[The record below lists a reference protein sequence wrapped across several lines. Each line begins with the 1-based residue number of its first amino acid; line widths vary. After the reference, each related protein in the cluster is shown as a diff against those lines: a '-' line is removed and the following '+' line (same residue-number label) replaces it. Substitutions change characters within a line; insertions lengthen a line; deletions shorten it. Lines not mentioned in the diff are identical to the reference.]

1 MTDSPGPES
10 RFYIEVLKLLLQ
22 VITSDDHVAPEEL
35 THFSTVAR
43 RWNVPASEAD
53 VLIERLKQGQPLP
66 APDMGLLRAR
76 AQDVI
81 EAARALVGSDQHVDA
96 AEIDMLMQIRE
107 LLGI

>member
-1 MTDSPGPES
+1 MTDSPDPQS

-22 VITSDDHVAPEEL
+22 VITSDDEVAPEEL

-43 RWNVPASEAD
+43 RWQVPASEAD

-66 APDMGLLRAR
+66 APDMGLLRSR

-81 EAARALVGSDQHVDA
+81 EAARALVGSDQRIDA

>member
-22 VITSDDHVAPEEL
+22 VITSDGHVAPEEL

-66 APDMGLLRAR
+66 APDMGLLRSR

-81 EAARALVGSDQHVDA
+81 EAARALVGSDQHIDA

>member
-10 RFYIEVLKLLLQ
+10 RFYVEVLKLLLQ
-22 VITSDDHVAPEEL
+22 VITSDGHVAPEEL

-53 VLIERLKQGQPLP
+53 VLIDRLKQGQPLP
-66 APDMGLLRAR
+66 APDMGLLRSR

-81 EAARALVGSDQHVDA
+81 EAARALVGSDQRIDA

>member
-1 MTDSPGPES
+1 MMDSPGPES

-22 VITSDDHVAPEEL
+22 VVTSDDHVAPEEL

-53 VLIERLKQGQPLP
+53 VLIDRLKQGQPLP
-66 APDMGLLRAR
+66 APDMGLLRSR

-81 EAARALVGSDQHVDA
+81 EAARALVGSDQNIDA

>member
-22 VITSDDHVAPEEL
+22 VITSDDRVAPEEL
-35 THFSTVAR
+35 EHFSTVAR
-43 RWNVPASEAD
+43 RWNVPAAEAEA
-53 VLIERLKQGQPLP
+53 LIGSLRQGQPLP
-66 APDMGLLRAR
+66 APDMGLLRSRPQA
-76 AQDVI
+76 VL
-81 EAARALVGSDQHVDA
+81 EAARAAVGSDQHIDN